1 MLQRTDQFAR
11 SNRPGFG
18 TSAAARGGFTVIEM
32 LVTLAMIIVLVGI
45 LVVALSQASGT
56 AQKAQTAF
64 LMNSMSAGLAQFK
77 GDHGYLPP
85 VLGDGAAF
93 GGGGTPENQ
102 PGWSR
107 DAILPPNWGSN
118 PSPGEVA
125 DYQGW
130 YSVTSPAEYL
140 LGYGNRSGDGYG
152 IVTNDSNPFPDIAP
166 GNIESP
172 TLGFRSPGF
181 DGAWNSI
188 FNPRRGFEGFSGSFA
203 ARNPGG
209 FVTDGTSFPPNIDD
223 NGVKIRGRIY
233 GPYLEIK
240 DENSLG
246 GLRPDGT
253 IARPEDPDY
262 VNRPKVILDYWG
274 TPIRYYRRPYSGGDP
289 RADAVDSF
297 DLGDLFAMRPWT
309 IETGV
314 ESNGVADAEGDRST
328 TPQLKSA
335 EFGLLS
341 AGANRRIDGARRFD
355 TDELNRDNI
364 QEIGP

>member
-18 TSAAARGGFTVIEM
+18 IPAAGRRGFTVVEM

-56 AQKAQTAF
+56 AQKAQTSF

-77 GDHGYLPP
+77 GDHGYVPP

-93 GGGGTPENQ
+93 GGAGTPDNQ

-107 DAILPPNWGSN
+107 DAIVPPNWGSN
-118 PSPGEVA
+118 PSPGQVA

-152 IVTNDSNPFPDIAP
+152 IVTNDSNPFPDIVP
-166 GNIESP
+166 GSIESP

-209 FVTDGTSFPPNIDD
+209 FVTDGTSFPPNIND

-246 GLRPDGT
+246 GLRPDGS

-262 VNRPKVILDYWG
+262 VDRPKVILGYWG
-274 TPIRYYRRPYSGGDP
+274 TPIRYYRRPYLGADP
-289 RADAVDSF
+289 RADATDSF
-297 DLGDLFAMRPWT
+297 DLGDLFAMRPWN

-314 ESNGVADAEGDRST
+314 ESNGIADGEGDRST

-341 AGANRRIDGARRFD
+341 AGPNRRIDNSRRFD